1 MAQVKC
7 PQCGKVVDPSDG
19 YCMYCGFTFDDGEIK
34 SPFASAGAASQAF
47 AAGTAS
53 QDYSEPVSEETSG
66 GAPVLRFDAG
76 SMDSM
81 PLPST
86 GRGSSDLMFGGIGM
100 CRILAIFFAVL
111 VLVSMVVPFVTARI
125 TINKSM
131 LPNNVDTS
139 ALVRAANEKDFGYK
153 DDGTY
158 ITISKSASL
167 IQGYNYYLYLM
178 IASCIAGIV
187 FAVKGKPAVYLV
199 CGIAG
204 ALLSAFN
211 YIMNFSSIDAIMKSN
226 AYSKLAQAG
235 GQYGITLSVDKGAGA
250 VLLLIGG
257 IGMIVSAILFVNNHE
272 AYDD

>member
-19 YCMYCGFTFDDGEIK
+19 YCMYCGYTFDDGTLK

-47 AAGTAS
+47 APGSVS
-53 QDYSEPVSEETSG
+53 QDYSEPISEETSG

-76 SMDSM
+76 SYDSM
-81 PLPST
+81 PLPSY
-86 GRGSSDLMFGGIGM
+86 GRSSSDLMFGIGL

-111 VLVSMVVPFVTARI
+111 VLISMVVPFVTARI
-125 TINKSM
+125 TINKAM
-131 LPNNVDTS
+131 LPKNTDTS
-139 ALVRAANEKDFGYK
+139 ALVRMASQKDFDYK

-178 IASCIAGIV
+178 IASCIIGIV